1 MYTVEHLANIRLYE
15 LERVASYLPKGAKI
29 LEIGAGAGWQA
40 KKLSERGLRV
50 TAIDVASSYYKP
62 DQVWP
67 VIEYDGV
74 NLPFPDRSFDI
85 VFSSNVLEHIPH
97 VHAFQGELQRVLKP
111 RGLAIH
117 ILPSG
122 SWRIGSNFAH
132 YAWVACGAFN
142 RFFNRKPIAQTE
154 TRDEPQSIP
163 ERDTK
168 RLIRTL
174 IAPERHGEFGNVLTE
189 AYYFSRFRWT
199 HLFRATGWKIED
211 YYSNRLFYTGYSV
224 LDAKLSIRA
233 RRVLSYA
240 LGGACHVFIL
250 KKHMLYVIPQRR
262 PARRQRM
269 VASQA
274 QVVAAVAAIKAG
286 AAYLAM

>member
-15 LERVASYLPKGAKI
+15 LERVSSYLRKGAKI

-50 TAIDVASSYYKP
+50 TAIDVGSSYYKP

-74 NLPFPDRSFDI
+74 NIPLPDNSFDI

-97 VHAFQGELQRVLKP
+97 VHSFQTELQRVLKP
-111 RGLAIH
+111 RGIAIH

-122 SWRIGSNFAH
+122 AWRIGSNVAH

-142 RFFNRKPIAQTE
+142 HFFNRKPIAQTE
-154 TRDEPQSIP
+154 PAAEPQPAP
-163 ERDTK
+163 EKNKTRF
-168 RLIRTL
+168 IRTL
-174 IAPERHGEFGNVLTE
+174 IAPARHGEFGNVITE

-199 HLFRATGWKIED
+199 RLFRATGWKIED
-211 YYSNRLFYTGYSV
+211 CYSNRLFYTGYSV

-233 RRVLSYA
+233 RRALSYA
-240 LGGACHVFIL
+240 LGSACHVFVL
-250 KKHMLYVIPQRR
+250 KKQALQVIPQRR
-262 PARRQRM
+262 PARRQRI
-269 VASQA
+269 VGARA
-274 QVVAAVAAIKAG
+274 QVAAAAPVEAC
-286 AAYLAM
+286 AAYIGM